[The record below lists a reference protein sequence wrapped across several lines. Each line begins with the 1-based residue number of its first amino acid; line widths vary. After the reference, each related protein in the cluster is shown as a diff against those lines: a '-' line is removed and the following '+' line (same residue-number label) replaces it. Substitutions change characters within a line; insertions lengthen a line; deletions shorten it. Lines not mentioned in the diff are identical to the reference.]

1 MKRVLIRLPAVLAL
15 VLGPDSSRLS
25 AQIRVSGSFETNS
38 VYYFDDRKTK
48 ADAPENNFR
57 SNNYF
62 KLDSGHGRFKAGVV
76 YEAYLPVLQG
86 LPSGLHDS
94 GLVFRYAT
102 FSDSSLT
109 VTAGDFYEQFGNG
122 LILRAYEERAIGLNT
137 SIDGIR
143 VAYSLGKIAR
153 IKGIAGR
160 PREFMDK
167 AESVVKGVSL
177 NIDLAPLLR
186 LRQSSVSMEASYVN
200 RYVRYAGQAAVSPN
214 VNAYSLKGSWMYGG
228 VSLQG
233 EYAYKTRDPGAYN
246 SNLNKDGSAFLV
258 ELAYTA
264 PGFGSLLS
272 VRRLEY
278 MQFGTSRGIAGIGR
292 DLNYVPALTRQHSYT
307 LANLQPHNTMG
318 NSETGAQ
325 LDIWYRIKRG
335 TVLGGRYGMKLNLNA
350 SAFYS
355 LKGNAAEG
363 YDFLGIG
370 NTRYYQDINV
380 DLEKKISPA
389 VSLRLLYSDQVFN
402 PVVTGKENRQYFSRI
417 AVADVTWRTAESR
430 SFRFEWQ
437 HLWSKD
443 YQKNWTAAL
452 VEYHIAPA
460 WGIFAGDMYNY
471 GDTGIHYYSSGC
483 SYSVSRTRLALNYA
497 RNREGVICVGGICL
511 LMPAYTGF
519 NLSVTSSF

>member
-1 MKRVLIRLPAVLAL
+1 MKQVFIRLPAVLVL
-15 VLGPDSSRLS
+15 ILGPVLSRLR
-25 AQIRVSGSFETNS
+25 AQVRLSGSFETNS
-38 VYYFDDRKTK
+38 IHYFDDGKTG
-48 ADAPENNFR
+48 ADAPESNLR

-62 KLDSGHGRFKAGVV
+62 KLDAQHGRFKAGVV

-86 LPSGLHDS
+86 LPAGLHDS
-94 GLVFRYAT
+94 GLVFRYAS
-102 FSDSSLT
+102 FQDSSLT

-143 VAYSLGKIAR
+143 IAYSLGKIAR
-153 IKGIAGR
+153 IRGIAGR

-167 AESVVKGVSL
+167 AESVVKGASL

-186 LRQSSVSMEASYVN
+186 LRKSSFSVEASYVN
-200 RYVRYAGQAAVSPN
+200 RYVHYAGQAPVNPN

-233 EYAYKTRDPGAYN
+233 EYAYKTKDPGAYN
-246 SNLNKDGSAFLV
+246 GNLNKDGSAFLA
-258 ELAYTA
+258 ELTYTA

-292 DLNYVPALTRQHSYT
+292 DLNYLPALTRQHGYT

-325 LDIWYRIKRG
+325 IDIWYRIKRG
-335 TVLGGRYGMKLNLNA
+335 TAPGGKYGMKLALNV
-350 SAFYS
+350 SALYS
-355 LKGNAAEG
+355 LKGNAADG
-363 YDFLGIG
+363 YEFSGVGD
-370 NTRYYQDINV
+370 TRYYRDINV
-380 DLEKKISPA
+380 DVEKKISTA
-389 VSLRLLYSDQVFN
+389 ISLRLLYSDQIFN
-402 PVVTGKENRQYFSRI
+402 PVVIGKENKQYFSRI
-417 AVADVTWRTAESR
+417 AVADVTWKTIASR

-452 VEYHIAPA
+452 VEYHIGTA

-471 GDTGIHYYSSGC
+471 GDTGVHYYNSGC
-483 SYSVSRTRLALNYA
+483 SYSVSRTRFALSYA

-519 NLSVTSSF
+519 NLSITSSF